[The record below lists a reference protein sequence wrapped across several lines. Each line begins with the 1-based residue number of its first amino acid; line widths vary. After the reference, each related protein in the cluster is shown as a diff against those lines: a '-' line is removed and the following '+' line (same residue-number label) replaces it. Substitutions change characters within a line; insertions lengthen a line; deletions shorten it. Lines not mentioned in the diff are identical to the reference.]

1 MVISD
6 KESMLNDIPSVCS
19 LSNTK
24 LLNTIKLNDLY
35 IFLIQNKKWASAQV

>member
-19 LSNTK
+19 LVDTK
-24 LLNTIKLNDLY
+24 LLNTIKFNGLY
-35 IFLIQNKKWASAQV
+35 IFFIQNKKWASVLA

>member
-19 LSNTK
+19 LVGVK
-24 LLNTIKLNDLY
+24 LLNTLKFNGLY
-35 IFLIQNKKWASAQV
+35 MFFIQNKKWLSA